1 MKPAS
6 LREIKTE
13 LQILHPARLQEI
25 CLQVARYRKEN
36 KELLSYLLFGS
47 EDEQTYIKDVKL
59 QLDELFKEVKKSNS
73 YLAKKT
79 VRKILAFANKQIKY
93 SGHKQTEVE
102 ILIHFCQQLK
112 KSGISMPFNSA
123 LGNLYQRQVLKIKKS
138 LSTLHEDLQFDYSE
152 DLKLL

>member
-6 LREIKTE
+6 LREIKAE

-25 CLQVARYRKEN
+25 CIQVARYKKEN

-47 EDEQTYIKDVKL
+47 EDEQAYTRDVKF
-59 QLDELFKEVKKSNS
+59 QLDELFKELKRSNT

-93 SGHKQTEVE
+93 SGNRQTEVE
-102 ILIHFCQQLK
+102 ILIHFCKLLK
-112 KSGISMPFNSA
+112 KSGIPLPFSSA
-123 LGNLYQRQVLKIKKS
+123 LGNLYMRQIQKIKKS
-138 LSTLHEDLQFDYSE
+138 LNTLHEDLQFDYSE
-152 DLKLL
+152 DINSL